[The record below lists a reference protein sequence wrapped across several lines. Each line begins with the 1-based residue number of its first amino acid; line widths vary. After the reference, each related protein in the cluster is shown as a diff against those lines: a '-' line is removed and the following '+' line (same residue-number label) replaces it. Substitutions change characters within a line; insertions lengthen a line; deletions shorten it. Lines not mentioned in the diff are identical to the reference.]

1 MDTPIHFQPD
11 ITPKMFLEEID
22 NKFMEYRGKKDRLSL
37 EWGHFSR
44 GMNLEIRD
52 YLKHIPDKSLLREQ
66 YNYVTIYWTIKSR
79 LLDLHMKNKLFGQNK
94 IKKETRMANR
104 IKDMI
109 LDNRK
114 LRPISESEIIS
125 NTLGR

>member
-79 LLDLHMKNKLFGQNK
+79 LLDLHMKKKLFGQNK

-109 LDNRK
+109 LDNRN